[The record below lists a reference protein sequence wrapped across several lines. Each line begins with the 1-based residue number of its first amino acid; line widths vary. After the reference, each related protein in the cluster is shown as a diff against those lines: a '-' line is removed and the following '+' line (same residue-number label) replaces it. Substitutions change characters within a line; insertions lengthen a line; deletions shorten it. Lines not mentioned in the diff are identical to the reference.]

1 MRAINIIVTGV
12 LCVCIVLHYQFKLSL
27 LKLKKLRPPN
37 DSIRS
42 AGMLPIMAL
51 ELFVCMICCPPYF
64 DFTFEGRMLGGTYVY
79 SYNAIIFVIM
89 LLRGYL
95 VLRLFGQYSRWTN
108 DKAEK
113 ICRKYKTEATVM
125 FAIKSE
131 LK

>member
-1 MRAINIIVTGV
+1 M
-12 LCVCIVLHYQFKLSL
+12 
-27 LKLKKLRPPN
+27 
-37 DSIRS
+37 
-42 AGMLPIMAL
+42 MA
-51 ELFVCMICCPPYF
+51 ELFICAFCCPPYF
-64 DFTFEGRMLGGTYVY
+64 DYTFQGEMLGGTYVY

-131 LK
+131 LKQRPYLMIGCGLFLSILFLGASIRTFEQPYVGD